1 MCEKHLNILLLAAM
15 QAPPDTLERRKALHR
30 LLVNLQKLPGI
41 AKCSHPDYLIALSN
55 TWQWVCRNIDNFNVG
70 KSSIQDI
77 MLEDALVNWI
87 NGYLR
92 RRIQDLYLDKDTK
105 NLSLDAFNQDES
117 GNHFS
122 NTLESKLV
130 ATTLSGLDA
139 EIEKERQK
147 YYSEIADKIRLY
159 IEKDPDNIL
168 QNSHIKGN
176 PQCNCQYLSKR
187 LLLKNNPDSLKI
199 ISQELNTPY
208 QTVVTRWSRRC
219 LPLLRETFEKI
230 GYQLSEK

>member
-15 QAPPDTLERRKALHR
+15 QAPPDSLERRKALHR

-41 AKCSHPDYLIALSN
+41 AKSSHPDYPIALSN
-55 TWQWVCRNIDNFNVG
+55 TWQWVCRNIDNFDVG

-77 MLEDALVNWI
+77 ILEDALVNWI

-105 NLSLDAFNQDES
+105 ILSLDAFNQDDS
-117 GNHFS
+117 GNQLS

-130 ATTLSGLDA
+130 APTLSGLDA

-147 YYSEIADKIRLY
+147 YYKKIADEIRLY
-159 IEKDPDNIL
+159 IERDPDNIL

-176 PQCNCQYLSKR
+176 TQCNCQYLSKR
-187 LLLKNNPDSLKI
+187 LLLKNNPDSLKT

-208 QTVVTRWSRRC
+208 QTIVTRWSRRC

-230 GYQLSEK
+230 GYQLI